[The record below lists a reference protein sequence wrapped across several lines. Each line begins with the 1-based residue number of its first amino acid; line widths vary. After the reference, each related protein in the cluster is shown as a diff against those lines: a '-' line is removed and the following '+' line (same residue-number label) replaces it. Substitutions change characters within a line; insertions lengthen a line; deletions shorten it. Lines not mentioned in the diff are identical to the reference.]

1 MADALCVPHK
11 NRNSEVLASRIVNG
25 VAMCSDCY
33 EGKPIQNIASR
44 FSTPS
49 IHVRGDDPQLAAPAA
64 GKTQSPWRTNPE
76 AKTPPVNPEEKKKMP
91 RERTDLDWNK
101 IQNERSDGASV
112 AELSRKY
119 KVANSMIYTRTK
131 APASGRTARAPREL
145 QRKITPAH
153 SNGDGSYAQIVALL
167 RAKRD
172 ALTEV
177 IDKLESLN

>member
-33 EGKPIQNIASR
+33 EGKPIENIASR
-44 FSTPS
+44 FTTPS
-49 IHVRGDDPQLAAPAA
+49 IHVRGDDPDVKPSAPAMS
-64 GKTQSPWRTNPE
+64 SPWRTNPE
-76 AKTPPVNPEEKKKMP
+76 AKTAPVNPKEKKKMP

-131 APASGRTARAPREL
+131 APAGGSRVPRTSH
-145 QRKITPAH
+145 KITPAH
-153 SNGDGSYAQIVALL
+153 SNGDGSYTQIVALL

-177 IDKLESLN
+177 IDKLESLS